1 MNSTQSHRE
10 SLIATYIKRAYW
22 AVNSIH
28 NKVFFNQANET
39 YITPDREDE
48 IVAMLTEQNPIEVAL
63 LRTTRELI
71 ERAEREQPDKK
82 FNIIKQDK
90 NIMMEEPMLEQIIE
104 KKEDK
109 RVGIN
114 EKEIQDNTVII
125 QGKVSIEVGQDNNS
139 IKEGRS
145 ATQKREIR
153 EQTEEQEE
161 KDVEMN
167 GKESRQNSTI
177 EEKK

>member
-1 MNSTQSHRE
+1 MNSTQSRRE

-28 NKVFFNQANET
+28 NKVFFNEANET

-48 IVAMLTEQNPIEVAL
+48 IVAMLTEQSPTEVAL

-82 FNIIKQDK
+82 FNIIKQDR
-90 NIMMEEPMLEQIIE
+90 NIIIKEPMLEQIME
-104 KKEDK
+104 KKEDRK
-109 RVGIN
+109 VGVN
-114 EKEIQDNTVII
+114 EKGIQDNTVII
-125 QGKVSIEVGQDNNS
+125 QEKVSIEVGQNNNS
-139 IKEGRS
+139 IKEGKS
-145 ATQKREIR
+145 AMQKREI
-153 EQTEEQEE
+153 EEQAEE
-161 KDVEMN
+161 QKQKDVEMN